1 MATVEAV
8 KLKKGDYILFNNNV
22 NKVLRTEFYNPG
34 KGSALMKVRIQDVLS
49 GKAVD
54 FTYKS
59 AEMVETVDVSSARV
73 QYLYKDNENFF
84 FMDNKSFEQYEMPL
98 ELLGKAGDFL
108 KEGEEY
114 HVYLYEGRPIDLNFG
129 GSITLKVT
137 MTEDVVAGN
146 TATNI
151 TKPATL
157 ETGAE
162 VRVPPFIR
170 IGDMVSIN
178 PETGEYRGRV
188 NE

>member
-1 MATVEAV
+1 MASVESV
-8 KLKKGDYILFNNNV
+8 KLKKGDYILFNNSV

-34 KGSALMKVRIQDVLS
+34 KGSALMKVRIVDVLS

-54 FTYKS
+54 YTYKS
-59 AEMVETVDVSSARV
+59 AEMVETVDVISSKM
-73 QYLYKDNENFF
+73 QYLYKDTDSYY
-84 FMDNKSFEQYEMPL
+84 FMDNRSFEQYDMPL
-98 ELLGKAGDFL
+98 ELLGDAGGFL

-114 HVYLYEGRPIDLNFG
+114 QVYVYDDKPIDLNFG
-129 GSITLKVT
+129 GSITLKIT
-137 MTEDVVAGN
+137 KTEDVVAGN

-151 TKPATL
+151 TKPATV